1 MESPEKNTSQ
11 PTGGEQKINE
21 YITRIKAGESK
32 EEITQ
37 GLPPSFKD
45 AIEKGLSNQE
55 VTAENAE
62 SPKEAVSPELSVIPP
77 QYEGMDSETL
87 DFIWTVPEYVD
98 PAKTKTELERKAKAL
113 EHLREQENAE
123 LAIKAR
129 KNEESKQIEKLRQ
142 ELGATTANET
152 KEVVDPFKH
161 KEVEHSFG
169 DHEQATGMYNT
180 LMDMGK
186 GAMEGFKE
194 DAIRKIDQY
203 TNEIKSGKDKEY
215 VLSGAPEAWRKEVE
229 RRLAGEEGTK
239 KEKEVSRLEGMSQVE
254 FATYLVSQ
262 KVQFSLDKIY
272 DLLTV
277 RPELRTALMNS
288 SAEDWSKNFSP
299 SKEYKEQVQRIE
311 NNKELRGDSNPA
323 WTSMEINNTE
333 NKEKDGRHKG
343 YVTMPSNDAILF
355 AENLEA
361 NMKDLYQVLKTAGYN
376 GSLKVPAS
384 LSGLKLRFDNIVMHG
399 ATEKDV
405 DLALPIIE
413 EFLASKNLHVE
424 GTKKGIDQK
433 NEEGKKKSHT
443 ELLAE
448 KVFDQ
453 INSKKV

>member
-1 MESPEKNTSQ
+1 MESSEKNTPQ

-21 YITRIKAGESK
+21 YISRIKAGESQ

-37 GLPPSFKD
+37 GLPLSFKD

-55 VTAENAE
+55 AITEDAE
-62 SPKEAVSPELSVIPP
+62 SQKEVSSPELAVIPP

-98 PAKTKTELERKAKAL
+98 PEKTKTELERKAKAL
-113 EHLREQENAE
+113 EHLGEQENAE
-123 LAIKAR
+123 LAIKTR

-142 ELGATTANET
+142 ELGATTVNEG
-152 KEVVDPFKH
+152 KEVIDPFKH

-169 DHEQATGMYNT
+169 DNEQAVGMYNT

-194 DAIRKIDQY
+194 DAIRKIEQY
-203 TNEIKSGKDKEY
+203 TNEIKAGKDKEY

-239 KEKEVSRLEGMSQVE
+239 KEKQLSPLEGMSQVE
-254 FATYLVSQ
+254 FAAYLVNQ
-262 KVQFSLDKIY
+262 KTQFSLDKIY

-277 RPELRTALMNS
+277 RPELRNELLNS
-288 SAEDWSKNFSP
+288 SAEAWSKNFSP

-343 YVTMPSNDAILF
+343 YVTMTSQDALLF
-355 AENLEA
+355 AENLEN
-361 NMKDLYQVLKTAGYN
+361 NMKELHKALQAAGYN

-384 LSGLKLRFDNIVMHG
+384 LSGLKLRFDNIVIHG

-405 DLALPIIE
+405 DLALPIIQ
-413 EFLASKNLHVE
+413 EFLASKNLHIE

-448 KVFDQ
+448 KVFQQ
-453 INSKKV
+453 ING